1 MLEYFACKY
10 CANKDKENFDVTDL
24 NDPMTNLIILII
36 GVAAAY
42 LAYERNANEPMG
54 WRIFVTVIAFLF
66 SNIYIIYYFIRYVLL
81 GDDGSRGRARPRVTA
96 KRGKGKGKRGRGRK

>member
-42 LAYERNANEPMG
+42 LAYECNANEPME
-54 WRIFVTVIAFLF
+54 WRIFITIIAFLF

-81 GDDGSRGRARPRVTA
+81 GDHGSRPRSRASA
-96 KRGKGKGKRGRGRK
+96 KSGKGKGKRGRGRK